1 MNRFTVSVTP
11 PNTRSY
17 PIHRHGVWEIMYYLE
32 GEGYMATE
40 RGEIPFERGSII
52 IVPPETPH
60 GSVSENGFVNISVAG
75 DFSHLLMFDAPVRLR
90 DGASGEGETLARMI
104 LNNRYAGEGYLSA
117 LCIAY
122 ASFLL
127 QSAAC
132 ESPIERCVRDIVKEI
147 EKGCADPSFCVTELL
162 KESGYAEDYIRAEFK
177 KVTRTTPIRFLTKIR
192 VDRAKSLLDIYGKSR
207 TLTEIAAACG
217 FDDVIYFSKKFK
229 ELTGQSPDRYRRE
242 PRGE

>member
-1 MNRFTVSVTP
+1 
-11 PNTRSY
+11 
-17 PIHRHGVWEIMYYLE
+17 MYYLE
-32 GEGYMATE
+32 GEGYLATE
-40 RGEIPFERGSII
+40 LGEIPFERGSII

-60 GSVSENGFVNISVAG
+60 GSVSEKGFVNISVAG

-90 DGASGEGETLARMI
+90 DGGSGEGETLARMI

-132 ESPIERCVRDIVKEI
+132 ESPIEQRVRAIVKEI
-147 EKGCADPSFCVTELL
+147 ENGYADPCFHVTELL
-162 KESGYAEDYIRAEFK
+162 RGSGYAEDYIRAEFK
-177 KVTRTTPIRFLTKIR
+177 RVTRMTPIRFLTKVR
-192 VDRAKSLLDIYGKSR
+192 VDRAKGLLDIYGKSR
-207 TLTEIAAACG
+207 TLTEIASVCG

-229 ELTGQSPDRYRRE
+229 EFTGQSPDRYRRE
-242 PRGE
+242 THGEE